1 MSCRL
6 LDNCLHPAYSPI
18 SQPDL
23 DPVRMIG
30 RVGKYRC
37 DDSTGQL
44 SRGLILL
51 EDDIHGR
58 ADPDV
63 FPAFPVSHGRPVWMQ
78 HDKSLPAPED
88 ITVIPGYPA
97 EVTQPI
103 NGFLPECFFS
113 EIMAI
118 KITEVKDVKTG
129 KNPHNVDARV
139 IYDTEHAMV
148 VHILLKP
155 GESLRRHITPVD
167 VAFYVLEGKGI
178 VEIGQ
183 DRLEAGPDM
192 IIESPARVPHRWIN
206 DGPGVF
212 RVLVMKV
219 PKPKEN
225 TVIL

>member
-1 MSCRL
+1 
-6 LDNCLHPAYSPI
+6 
-18 SQPDL
+18 
-23 DPVRMIG
+23 
-30 RVGKYRC
+30 
-37 DDSTGQL
+37 
-44 SRGLILL
+44 
-51 EDDIHGR
+51 
-58 ADPDV
+58 
-63 FPAFPVSHGRPVWMQ
+63 
-78 HDKSLPAPED
+78 
-88 ITVIPGYPA
+88 
-97 EVTQPI
+97 
-103 NGFLPECFFS
+103 
-113 EIMAI
+113 MAI
-118 KITEVKDVKTG
+118 KATEVKDVMSG

-148 VHILLKP
+148 VHITLKP

-167 VAFYVLEGKGI
+167 VAFYVLEGKGT

-219 PKPKEN
+219 PKPKES